1 MERSAELIE
10 KLKEEYH
17 NNVSPEQMLV
27 TLQLLQKELTSKIV
41 PSSFKKGSKVS
52 VVMPNSFQT
61 NIFEAPEVEEPV
73 PEITIKTESI
83 PVLIETPPP
92 VETPK
97 VEEIRKEEAIKFE
110 DLPIIAQQNTGYELN
125 EKVAQNG
132 VELNEKFTKEEKHS
146 FVEVPLKDLKKGI
159 GLNDKFLFMTEL
171 FRNDEAMYDRSIK
184 TINGFN
190 IYQEAQFWMERELKI
205 KLGWDDEQEAT
216 QHFYDLVKR
225 RFAVT

>member
-17 NNVSPEQMLV
+17 NNASPEQMLI
-27 TLQLLQKELTSKIV
+27 TLQLLQKELSAKIA

-61 NIFEAPEVEEPV
+61 NIFEAPAEVEEAI
-73 PEITIKTESI
+73 PEISITTELI
-83 PVLIETPPP
+83 IAPIETPKPAEMP
-92 VETPK
+92 SEK
-97 VEEIRKEEAIKFE
+97 AISFD
-110 DLPIIAQQNTGYELN
+110 DLPIVAQQNAVTELN
-125 EKVAQNG
+125 EKVVTNG
-132 VELNEKFTKEEKHS
+132 VELNEKFVAEEKPS
-146 FVEVPLKDLKKGI
+146 LVEVPLKDLKKGI

>member
-17 NNVSPEQMLV
+17 HNASPEQMLI
-27 TLQLLQKELTSKIV
+27 TLQLLQKELTNKIV
-41 PSSFKKGSKVS
+41 PSSFVKGSKVS

-61 NIFEAPEVEEPV
+61 NIFETPKVEEAI
-73 PEITIKTESI
+73 PEITIKTEPI
-83 PVLIETPPP
+83 VAPL
-92 VETPK
+92 
-97 VEEIRKEEAIKFE
+97 EIIKNKDNEISSDKGISFK
-110 DLPIIAQQNTGYELN
+110 DLPIIAQQNATTELN
-125 EKVAQNG
+125 ERVMTNG
-132 VELNEKFTKEEKHS
+132 VELNEKFTTEEKPI
-146 FVEVPLKDLKKGI
+146 FAEAPLKDLKKGI

-184 TINGFN
+184 TINSFN
-190 IYQEAQFWMERELKI
+190 IYQEAQFWIERELKI

>member
-10 KLKEEYH
+10 KLKEEY
-17 NNVSPEQMLV
+17 NNNSSPEQLLV
-27 TLQLLQKELTSKIV
+27 TLQLLQKELMSKIS

-61 NIFEAPEVEEPV
+61 NIFEMPEVVEDV
-73 PEITIKTESI
+73 PEITIKTEPI
-83 PVLIETPPP
+83 PAP

-97 VEEIRKEEAIKFE
+97 PEPIRKEETIKFE
-110 DLPIIAQQNTGYELN
+110 DLPVIAQQNTEYELN

-132 VELNEKFTKEEKHS
+132 VELNEKFTTEKTS
-146 FVEVPLKDLKKGI
+146 LIEVPLKDLKKGI

-225 RFAVT
+225 RFATT